1 MSSSLLKI
9 VLPIFAILIGLGGAA
24 YMMANK
30 ITPERIDSQELAEPV
45 TVSEIWHTSE
55 QVVITASGTV
65 TAAQQVQIR
74 PEVSG
79 KIVAI
84 SNRLIPGGRFRSGEV
99 IARIDERDYQVRL
112 TAQHEV
118 VASARLR
125 LRQEQAR
132 QAVARQE
139 WDLLEDS
146 IPADKENRDL
156 ALRIPQI
163 EQAEAAL
170 AAAQA
175 ALTKA
180 ELDLE
185 RCTITSPFSSLVM
198 RESVDLGQ
206 LISPQTE
213 VATIIGTDAYWV
225 QVSLPVA
232 DLTWIELPSR
242 RQNHGASAE
251 VVYGAGE
258 LEIVRQGYVQRLL
271 GDVDPAGRL
280 ARLLIV
286 VENPLGLGD
295 AAEAGAPLLIG
306 AYVTVRIAGRTVDN
320 VVKVPRRALREV
332 TVDGANGTREGLWIM
347 NQDDRL
353 QTCVAEVIW
362 RNADS
367 VLVRNGFSDGERIV
381 TSSIPTPIE
390 GMKLVVQSDR

>member
-1 MSSSLLKI
+1 MSVTLLRI
-9 VLPIFAILIGLGGAA
+9 VLPILAILIGLGGAG

-30 ITPERIDSQELAEPV
+30 ITPVRVASQELAEPV
-45 TVSEIWHTSE
+45 TVTEIWHTSE
-55 QVVITASGTV
+55 QVVITARGTV

-84 SNRLIPGGRFRSGEV
+84 NDRLIPGGRFRRGEV

-112 TAQHEV
+112 SAQHEV
-118 VASARLR
+118 VASARLH

-132 QAVARQE
+132 QAVAQQE
-139 WDLLEDS
+139 WDLLESS

-175 ALTKA
+175 GLTKA

-185 RCTITSPFSSLVM
+185 RCTITSPFSSLVI

-206 LISPQTE
+206 LVSPQTE

-225 QVSLPVA
+225 QVSLPVE
-232 DLTWIELPSR
+232 DLTWIEVPQRQSR
-242 RQNHGASAE
+242 GASAE

-258 LEIVRQGYVQRLL
+258 LEIVREGYVQRLL

-286 VENPLGLGD
+286 VEDPLGLD
-295 AAEAGAPLLIG
+295 AAAEAETPLLIG
-306 AYVTVRIAGRTVDN
+306 AYVTVRIAGRTVAD

-332 TVDGANGTREGLWIM
+332 AVDGANGTREGLWIM
-347 NQDDRL
+347 NRDDRL
-353 QTCVAEVIW
+353 ETREAEVIW
-362 RNADS
+362 RTADS
-367 VLVRNGFSDGERIV
+367 VFVSNGFSNGERIV

-390 GMKLVVQSDR
+390 GMKLVAQSGS